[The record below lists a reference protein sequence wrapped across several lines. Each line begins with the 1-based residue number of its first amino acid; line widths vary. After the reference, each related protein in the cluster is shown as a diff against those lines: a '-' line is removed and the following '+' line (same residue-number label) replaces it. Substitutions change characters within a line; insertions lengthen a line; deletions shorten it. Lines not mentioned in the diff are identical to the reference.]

1 MTRPYVPEVVLTSD
15 RTELQSQS
23 HDGRVNLL
31 RDALGEDSRW
41 TVSGR
46 RRTDD
51 FDALRA
57 FGEQQ
62 RSYDEK
68 LVRHVDGAGN
78 DEQSGSCRLACQPS
92 AAGVTMSAPSAQ
104 AGGGRSRFS

>member
-1 MTRPYVPEVVLTSD
+1 VDVGV
-15 RTELQSQS
+15 
-23 HDGRVNLL
+23 
-31 RDALGEDSRW
+31 A
-41 TVSGR
+41 
-46 RRTDD
+46 DD

-78 DEQSGSCRLACQPS
+78 DEHRRR
-92 AAGVTMSAPSAQ
+92 Q
-104 AGGGRSRFS
+104 AGGTWSAQYWMASPVSARHPAREDGAVSIRMPLRSSPRFSESSSRSPSATPMVPSWPDRR